1 MAYYISSGIIS
12 SGIALYNGS
21 MYVSSGGAAN
31 HTTVNYSGYMD
42 VSSGGTANHTT
53 VNSSGVM
60 RIYSGG
66 TANSTTVDSGGLM
79 LTGRGGTANSTT
91 INPGGSMR
99 ISSGGTATAIKE
111 NGGYVDVED
120 GANVSFVSNTISGL
134 TLSNAS
140 MTVHDNTIANTTTI
154 SGGRMDI
161 CTGGTANST
170 IVYGDMYISSGG
182 TANST
187 VVGSRGSMFISSGG
201 VASTITVNNWGRVY
215 ISSGG
220 TANRITVN
228 SQGSIF
234 ISSGGSATD
243 IIWTPCIGAVS
254 AANGAWVTFASD
266 YSGIYFGSDNRLLSH
281 TATMTGRELEYG
293 GNSMY
298 IMSGGVANS
307 TAVNSSGYMYIYSG
321 GVANSTAVNSSGC
334 MYIYSGGVANST
346 TVEGY
351 GSPRVYVFNGG
362 SANCTLL
369 THGSMYIS
377 SGGAVNSTVV
387 GSRGSMY
394 ISSGGTAANIFWTPC
409 IGEISEEN
417 GACTT
422 YASSYSG
429 IYFGSNNQLLSHT
442 ESMTGQVLSGHS
454 MYVMSGGVA
463 NYTTLDG
470 WGSMYISSGGVTDS
484 TTISRGRMNICN
496 GGVANSTTITSRG
509 SMYINSGGEA
519 NGTTLSEYG
528 ANIYI
533 CSGGTANS
541 TTMSGGYMC
550 ISSGGTANDTT
561 MSGGSMFIS
570 SGGTA
575 NSTFVME
582 YVSMYISSGGVAN
595 DTTMSGGYLR
605 ISSGGV
611 ANNTVNLR
619 GGMDIC
625 YGGVA
630 NSTTM
635 SGGGMYISYGGVANS
650 TTMSGGYI
658 NISSGGVAN
667 NTTMSGGYMY
677 ISSGGVANSTA
688 ITSRGY
694 MYISS
699 GGVHR
704 GSLQI
709 ESGAVVSA
717 YSGSII
723 DFTVA
728 DRTASDGY
736 LINDLSLVSGAP
748 TYTITVSTTQAEG
761 TYKLAQGAANFN
773 ETISIGDGTTDYGSI
788 TVNGDDLVRNGV
800 TYSLDQADGNLTLT
814 VTGAPVPTVSNLTGN
829 ANGVSWSGNGSAF
842 VVEYSKDNFANV
854 IKLETTTNKID
865 TYNIGAGAWQVRVDS
880 EAQTSFTAAAP
891 AGSAAQIVSD
901 ADGDLDVFFARTAG
915 IWDAKHLA
923 KHLGDFNG
931 WRGTNERVA
940 LTGKNIITDV
950 FAGSTD
956 ANVLVLTDDSN
967 GDALFLDDAFTAL
980 GNQARLGNIDE
991 IRAGAGSDV
1000 IDLTSPKFAYLGDE
1014 MTVYGGSGN
1023 DTIWANSGENTLY
1036 GDAGNDRIIGGAG
1049 NDFIIGGAG
1058 NDALHGGG
1066 GNDTFCFGANWGTD
1080 TVEQLASGK
1089 VILRFETGSM
1099 SNWNAASGIY
1109 SDGNNTVTVTGTNDI
1124 ELYFGTAS
1132 TLPEDAF
1139 APAASNKIFEQLA

>member
-21 MYVSSGGAAN
+21 MYVSSGGVAN

-53 VNSSGVM
+53 VNSRGNM
-60 RIYSGG
+60 RICSGG
-66 TANSTTVDSGGLM
+66 TANITTVDSGGLM
-79 LTGRGGTANSTT
+79 LTGRGGTANSTA

-161 CTGGTANST
+161 YTGGTANST
-170 IVYGDMYISSGG
+170 TVYGDIYISSGG

-220 TANRITVN
+220 IANRITIN

-254 AANGAWVTFASD
+254 AANGAWVTFASN

-307 TAVNSSGYMYIYSG
+307 TAVNSSGCMYIYSG

-442 ESMTGQVLSGHS
+442 GSMTGQVLSGHS

-470 WGSMYISSGGVTDS
+470 WGSMYISRGGVTDS

-509 SMYINSGGEA
+509 SMYINSGGVA

-533 CSGGTANS
+533 CSGGTAN
-541 TTMSGGYMC
+541 G
-550 ISSGGTANDTT
+550 
-561 MSGGSMFIS
+561 
-570 SGGTA
+570 
-575 NSTFVME
+575 TFVME

-595 DTTMSGGYLR
+595 DTTMSGGSMEIY
-605 ISSGGV
+605 SGGV
-611 ANNTVNLR
+611 ANNTVKLW

-635 SGGGMYISYGGVANS
+635 SGGW
-650 TTMSGGYI
+650 
-658 NISSGGVAN
+658 
-667 NTTMSGGYMY
+667 MY
-677 ISSGGVANSTA
+677 ISSGGVANSTT
-688 ITSRGY
+688 ISGGY
-694 MYISS
+694 LRISS

-728 DRTASDGY
+728 DRMASDGY
-736 LINDLSLVSGAP
+736 LINDLSLVSGTP
-748 TYTITVSTTQAEG
+748 TYTITVSTIQAEG
-761 TYKLAQGAANFN
+761 TYKLAQGAENFSN
-773 ETISIGDGTTDYGSI
+773 TISIGDGTTDYGSI
-788 TVNGDDLVRNGV
+788 SVNGDDFTRNGV
-800 TYSLDQADGNLTLT
+800 TYSLDQANGNLTLT
-814 VTGAPVPTVSNLTGN
+814 VTGGSVPGVSNLTGN

-842 VVEYSKDNFANV
+842 AVEYSKDNFANV
-854 IKLETTTNKID
+854 LQLETATSAVD
-865 TYNIGAGAWQVRVDS
+865 TYQIGAGSWQVRVDS
-880 EAQTSFTAAAP
+880 EAQTGFTATAP
-891 AGSAAQIVSD
+891 TGSAAQIVSD
-901 ADGDLDVFFARTAG
+901 ADGNLDVFFARTAG
-915 IWDAKHLA
+915 TWTSRHAARHAAPL
-923 KHLGDFNG
+923 NG

-940 LTGKNIITDV
+940 LTGKNIVTDV

-956 ANVLVLTDDSN
+956 ANVLVLTDDTN

-991 IRAGAGSDV
+991 IRAGAGNDV

-1014 MTVYGGSGN
+1014 MIVFGGAGD
-1023 DTIWANSGENTLY
+1023 DTIWANSGVNTLY

-1058 NDALHGGG
+1058 NDVLHGGG

-1080 TVEQLASGK
+1080 TVEQLANGK
-1089 VILRFETGSM
+1089 VILRFETGAM
-1099 SNWNAASGIY
+1099 SNWNATTKTYTS
-1109 SDGNNTVTVTGTNDI
+1109 GNNTVTVTGTSDI
-1124 ELYFGTAS
+1124 ELYFGIAS

-1139 APAASNKIFEQLA
+1139 APAASSKIFEQLA